1 MTTATGLLD
10 WRWWWCGGVGNTLFP
25 YRHSAGYYVS
35 FPTRGGVH
43 CPQCGMSDPVL
54 LCTRYRRYRVGGGRS
69 RRSRRGGPRGLA
81 MPLQLTMVLCG

>member
-54 LCTRYRRYRVGGGRS
+54 LLVIDVIVWVEVGV
-69 RRSRRGGPRGLA
+69 RSRRGGPRGLA